1 MRILDGKKF
10 GSGISKYPG
19 SATQTVIGGD
29 KLYLFVFRNQ
39 RYADYLDAQTAKD
52 AALAKTNEKL
62 HSHKQTIL
70 QHEAT
75 IARLT
80 QERVHTLIR
89 QVPGFAML
97 LAAILVALVNS
108 WKLVPSNKS
117 IKNCF
122 DKVFL
127 TMCVKS

>member
-1 MRILDGKKF
+1 MKKKF

-29 KLYLFVFRNQ
+29 KLYLYMFSNQ
-39 RYADYLDAQTAKD
+39 RYADYRDAQTAKD
-52 AALAKTNEKL
+52 AALVKTNEKL
-62 HSHKQTIL
+62 LSHEQTIL
-70 QHEAT
+70 RHEAT

-80 QERVHTLIR
+80 QQRVHTFVR

-97 LAAILVALVNS
+97 LAAILVALNVNS

-117 IKNCF
+117 IKKNCF
-122 DKVFL
+122 DKVSL